1 MNCPRGADIET
12 IGFVA
17 LKADD
22 RPVVSLFEILYRSD
36 SGTGCVLLSCLDT
49 GTGLFTIE
57 TVITS
62 LRIDRQL
69 IKDRLQYYLQF

>member
-1 MNCPRGADIET
+1 MNRAGWANIET

-22 RPVVSLFEILYRSD
+22 RPVVSFFEILYRSD
-36 SGTGCVLLSCLDT
+36 SGTGCVLLSRLDE

-69 IKDRLQYYLQF
+69 IKD